1 MDVQRQCHDEIRD
14 QLPPHVTERAREE
27 GGSIPRAI
35 ADYIAG
41 MTDRFALQE
50 YKKLFDPEERV

>member
-1 MDVQRQCHDEIRD
+1 V
-14 QLPPHVTERAREE
+14 AA
-27 GGSIPRAI
+27 GGPRAI

-50 YKKLFDPEERV
+50 HARVCGMRSTSDGR